1 MVAAVVDEV
10 DVGLLE
16 LGDDRGIVFFTR
28 VDAFKDSN
36 LDAFV
41 FEGLFNGAGDAFTVL
56 LFVVQYRNDFRLDV
70 VRDVVASGRALG
82 AVQTDGAEDH
92 LVATSGDFRA
102 GGGRGNHDDAFVFVN
117 VRSRLSGAGAQVP
130 DNILDT
136 VIDHFVGHGNRLFRV
151 AGVIV
156 VNGFKFFA
164 INAALGVDLF
174 DGHFCACELHVAV
187 LSQRPGFRAGNT
199 DLDGVCGK

>member
-1 MVAAVVDEV
+1 MRDGLVAHTFRAHELGVQAFFFGLAQDQTQLRVVAAVVDEV

-16 LGDDRGIVFFTR
+16 LGDDRGIVFFTG

-56 LFVVQYRNDFRLDV
+56 LFVVQYRNDLGLDV
-70 VRDVVASGRALG
+70 IRDVVTGGRALG

-117 VRSRLSGAGAQVP
+117 VRSRLGGAGAQVT
-130 DNILDT
+130 DYVLDT
-136 VIDHFVGHGNRLFRV
+136 VIDHFVGNGNRLFRV

-156 VNGFKFFA
+156 VNRF
-164 INAALGVDLF
+164 
-174 DGHFCACELHVAV
+174 
-187 LSQRPGFRAGNT
+187 
-199 DLDGVCGK
+199 